1 MNDYINTLVNEFEK
15 EANPAIAVKQKAYMR
30 NQFEFLGLTAPI
42 RQEIQKP
49 FMVIKYL
56 PAKTELTTIVK
67 TCWSRPERDYHH
79 FAQEFTLKY
88 KKQFDKEDIEL
99 FEFMVT
105 HNSWWDTVDFIAAN
119 IMGEYF
125 KKYPENR
132 KQYVEKWIASDN
144 MWLQRSA
151 LIFQLKYKHEVD
163 TELLSYAIKSLL
175 GSKEFFIN
183 KAIGWALRQY
193 SRVNPKWVM
202 DFANNTAL
210 ANLSRREALRL
221 IR

>member
-1 MNDYINTLVNEFEK
+1 MNDFINTLVNEFEK

-30 NQFEFLGLTAPI
+30 NQFEFLGLTSPI

-49 FMVIKYL
+49 FMMVKYL
-56 PAKTELTTIVK
+56 PAKPELATIVK
-67 TCWSRPERDYHH
+67 TCWSRPEREYHH
-79 FAQEFTLKY
+79 FAQDFTLKY
-88 KKQFDKEDIEL
+88 KKQFDKEDMEL

-119 IMGEYF
+119 LMGEYF
-125 KKYPENR
+125 KKYPET
-132 KQYVEKWIASDN
+132 KKHYVEKWIASGN
-144 MWLQRSA
+144 MWLQRCA
-151 LIFQLKYKHEVD
+151 LIFQLKYKNEVD
-163 TELLSYAIKSLL
+163 TELLSYAINSLV

-193 SRVNPKWVM
+193 SRVNPTWVM